1 MPVEQFPHPESA
13 TRDGIVAM
21 GGDLHPDTLQL
32 AYRQGIFPWPH
43 QGMPLLWF
51 CPPRR
56 AILEFSAI
64 HIPKRLAR
72 TRRLSS
78 LQFTIDQAFDKVI
91 AACRTSERPDQQG
104 TWITD
109 EVEKAYIEAHRLGFA
124 HSAEAWTADGKL
136 VGGIYGIDSGGAFGG
151 ESMFHRQ
158 ADASK
163 LALLFLVD
171 HLAARGA
178 TFLDIQMMTPH
189 MQRLGAIEIP
199 RRQFLKRLVSE
210 QARNLTLF

>member
-1 MPVEQFPHPESA
+1 
-13 TRDGIVAM
+13 M
-21 GGDLHPDTLQL
+21 GGDLHPDTLRL

-43 QGMPLLWF
+43 DGLPLLWF

-56 AILEFSAI
+56 AILDLSAI

-72 TRRLSS
+72 TRRLTP
-78 LQFTIDQAFDKVI
+78 LQFTIDTAFDRVI
-91 AACRTSERPDQQG
+91 SACRTSARPDQQG
-104 TWITD
+104 TWITE
-109 EVEKAYIEAHRLGFA
+109 EVEEAYIAAHQLGFA
-124 HSAEAWTADGKL
+124 HSAEAWTPDGEL
-136 VGGIYGIDSGGAFGG
+136 VGGVYGIDSGGAFGG

-163 LALLFLVD
+163 LALLHMVD

-189 MQRLGAIEIP
+189 MQRLGAVEIP
-199 RRQFLKRLVSE
+199 RRQFLRRLALE